1 MADRKRV
8 FPQARLA
15 QLMAGETFDIER
27 GSFLMHN
34 PDDLRSV
41 EAHYGRGAVL
51 DNILHALTTAGKN
64 LAHLAPSDLAAVD
77 EFHVRGRE
85 ATTELAERAEF
96 RPGERVLD
104 VGCGLGGSVRY
115 LAVEHG
121 VRAIGVDLTKEYVD
135 AARVLADMVGLAGQ
149 VEFRQASACVLPFED
164 SSFDV
169 VWTEHVQM
177 NIPDKRSFY
186 AGLARVLAPGG
197 RLVFHDIFQGDG
209 GEPHCPVP
217 WAEHPS
223 ISFLSPQTEIRNI
236 LEELGLTIR
245 YWQDMSLP
253 SQAWFEAA
261 DRKLAGAA
269 APPLGIHL
277 LMGETAHTKVR
288 NMANNFRERRITSV
302 QAVCAS
308 R

>member
-1 MADRKRV
+1 MDNR
-8 FPQARLA
+8 Q
-15 QLMAGETFDIER
+15 
-27 GSFLMHN
+27 
-34 PDDLRSV
+34 DLCSV
-41 EAHYGRGAVL
+41 ESHYGRGAVL
-51 DNILHALTTAGKN
+51 DGILQALSAAGKD
-64 LAHLAPSDLAAVD
+64 LAHLAPADLAAVD

-85 ATTELAERAEF
+85 ATTELAALAQL

-121 VRAIGVDLTKEYVD
+121 VRAIGVDLTKEYID
-135 AARVLADMVGLAGQ
+135 AAEVLARMVGLAGQ
-149 VEFRQASACVLPFED
+149 VEFRQASACMLPFED
-164 SSFDV
+164 ASFDV

-186 AGLARVLAPGG
+186 AGLTRVLAPGG

-217 WAEHPS
+217 WAEQPS
-223 ISFLSPQTEIRNI
+223 INFLASQSEIRNI

-245 YWQDMSLP
+245 YWQDKSLP

-261 DRKLAGAA
+261 DRKLAGSG

-277 LMGETAHTKVR
+277 LMGETARTKVR
-288 NMANNFRERRITSV
+288 NMAINFREGRITSV

-308 R
+308 S